1 MARRLPLGKLPSDML
16 AELLSKVSDADPG
29 IIVGPGVGL
38 DAAVLDLGDRYLV
51 AKTDPIT
58 FATDQVGWYA
68 VHVNANDVACMG
80 GTPRWFLA
88 TLLMPEGQ
96 ADEEL
101 ATTVFEQIEEA
112 CGALDVSLVGGH
124 TEITFGIDRPIV
136 MGCMLG
142 EVEPDKLVTPAG
154 IKVGDV
160 VILARGVPIEA
171 TAIIAL
177 ERADELEG
185 HFEAEFLSRCAN
197 FLVEPGISV
206 VAAAQAAQASGEV
219 HAMHDP
225 TEGGL
230 ATGLWELAQASRT
243 ALLVQESAIH
253 IVPEGRILCEHY
265 GLNPLSCIASGA
277 LLLVAAP
284 ESARQ
289 IVSALNDRGISA
301 VAIGE
306 VTGQGEVSVTLVS
319 ETGSRPL
326 DAPDRDEI
334 SKLFEIRDPPIQ

>member
-1 MARRLPLGKLPSDML
+1 MARRFPLGKLPSDML

-38 DAAVLDLGDRYLV
+38 DAAVLDLGARYLV

-58 FATDQVGWYA
+58 YATDQVGWYA

-88 TLLMPEGQ
+88 TLLMPESQ
-96 ADEEL
+96 ADEDL
-101 ATTVFEQIEEA
+101 ATTIFEQIMQA
-112 CGALDVSLVGGH
+112 CEALDVSLVGGH

-142 EVEPDKLVTPAG
+142 EVDPHRLVTPAA
-154 IKVGDV
+154 IEVGDV
-160 VILARGVPIEA
+160 VILAGGVPIEA

-177 ERADELEG
+177 EKADELEG
-185 HFEAEFLSRCAN
+185 QFEAEFLSRCAN

-253 IVPEGRILCEHY
+253 VVPEGGILCEHY

-289 IVSALNDRGISA
+289 MVSALNDRGISA
-301 VAIGE
+301 AAIGE
-306 VTGQGEVSVTLVS
+306 VIRRGVPSVTLVS
-319 ETGSRPL
+319 ETGSRPMAL
-326 DAPDRDEI
+326 PERDEI
-334 SKLFEIRDPPIQ
+334 TKLFETRDGPIQ

>member
-1 MARRLPLGKLPSDML
+1 MGKPFSIGKIPNADLARLL
-16 AELLSKVSDADPG
+16 ARISSTDPG
-29 IIVGPGVGL
+29 IIVGAGVGL
-38 DAAVLDLGDRYLV
+38 DAAVLDLGARYLV

-58 FATDQVGWYA
+58 YATDQVGWYA

-88 TLLMPEGQ
+88 TLLMPESQ
-96 ADEEL
+96 AGEEL
-101 ATTVFEQIEEA
+101 ATTVFEQITEA
-112 CGALDVSLVGGH
+112 CDALDVSLVGGH

-136 MGCMLG
+136 IGCMLG
-142 EVEPDKLVTPAG
+142 EVEPDRLVTPAG
-154 IKVGDV
+154 IEVGDV
-160 VILARGVPIEA
+160 VILAGGVPIEA

-177 ERADELEG
+177 EKADELEG
-185 HFEAEFLSRCAN
+185 EFEGEFLSRCAN

-230 ATGLWELAQASRT
+230 STGLWELAQASRT
-243 ALLVQESAIH
+243 ALVVQESAIH
-253 IVPEGRILCEHY
+253 VVPEGRILCEHY

-277 LLLVAAP
+277 LLLVVSP

-289 IVSALNDRGISA
+289 IVSALNHRGISA
-301 VAIGE
+301 AAIGE
-306 VTGQGEVSVTLVS
+306 VTRQGEASVTLVS
-319 ETGSRPL
+319 EAGSRPL

-334 SKLFEIRDPPIQ
+334 TKLFETRDGPIQ